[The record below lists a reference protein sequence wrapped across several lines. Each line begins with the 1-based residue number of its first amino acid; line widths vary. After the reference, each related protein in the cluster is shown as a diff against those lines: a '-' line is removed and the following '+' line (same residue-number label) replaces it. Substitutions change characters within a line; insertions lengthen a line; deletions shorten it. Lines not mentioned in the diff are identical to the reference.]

1 MNPNTLTPYPDANSS
16 SLAHLNHLPPGTNPE
31 ETPDPN
37 PAPPP
42 PQLHN
47 RARPLRAPLN
57 PEQDLMDVDTGTDTS
72 RSSHDTSPDH
82 APGRGLKRARP
93 DTDDAEALEHSEP
106 IYKQRRTGS
115 PEPVASAMDLSPE
128 ALQNALLDAVTHGNL
143 YRLQSLVNQTEN
155 FKNIFDGKLWKVA
168 VKNGHVAVIDWLSKQ
183 VDRLDLPK
191 PQYNRL
197 FEIAVGHGQMDVL
210 QWLAGQLLVIEG
222 VTYDSDDALTL
233 AALGGHLEVVKH
245 LVEHGCNIQHRT
257 SFGENALIFAAKS
270 GHLEVVK
277 YLAEQGCDIHQ
288 VNNHGENA
296 LIFAAHGGHLEVV
309 KYLVEHGC
317 DIQQVGLYG
326 NALSLAKE
334 AGHLEVVKYLVEHG
348 RNIHQVGIYD
358 HDILTLLAQVGNLKV
373 VKHLVEQGC
382 NIQQVNNDGSN
393 ALIHA
398 ANRGH
403 LDVVKYLA
411 EQGCNIQHVDNYG
424 DNALT
429 LAANRGH
436 LDVVK
441 YLVEHGCDIQQV
453 SNDGDNA
460 LIRAAKAGHLE
471 IVKLL
476 VGQECDIHQVND
488 DGDNAL
494 IRAAR
499 AGHLEVVKYLAGQG
513 CNIHQ
518 VNNDGDHA
526 LIRAARAGH
535 LEIVKFLVE
544 HGCNIHQV
552 NNDGDHALIL
562 AAQAH
567 DLGTVQYLVEKGLN
581 INQVNSSGDTALARS
596 MEFKCID
603 IACDLIRR
611 GASLTIGRPPHRD
624 GYLFRALKIGN
635 TELIKLLI
643 PRCDV
648 SKRSSSGITPLMLA
662 ARENLIEVAIPLI
675 QATLQVP
682 NGKALVHEAWQIK
695 TDPLFQEL
703 LNNPFIIDEA
713 PSSYSRLSHEG
724 KPVIVTSVVHHYFY
738 TQRAVLQ
745 RLQNQLGSNQSMTP
759 MQQKSAQVGILAEL
773 PAWKLTNA
781 VEKIFM
787 RELTASL
794 LPIQKRVA
802 TFISEDIEVLATQA
816 NGWEDTHL
824 VPVIEHLYPS
834 CLMHSLS
841 AHPASGIIKELTDK
855 GLYHPIARRIAS
867 AWTSAWVAMSE
878 EATPLLRPMP
888 AAQIEDWDS
897 EDLADLDPITGDVVI
912 RPGTLARNIDSFVG
926 TPVGLRLLQTFC
938 AALKDEFDAVESRIL
953 HTDDVNLPPESK
965 NLYADLMMRQLHLIA
980 QFWRAESS

>member
-47 RARPLRAPLN
+47 RAHPQRSPLN
-57 PEQDLMDVDTGTDTS
+57 PEQDLMDVDTGPDTGGAERES
-72 RSSHDTSPDH
+72 APDQSPE
-82 APGRGLKRARP
+82 RGLKRARP
-93 DTDDAEALEHSEP
+93 DTDQAETIEHSEP
-106 IYKQRRTGS
+106 VYKQRWTNS
-115 PEPVASAMDLSPE
+115 PEPRHAQPQARTILSPE
-128 ALQNALLDAVTHGNL
+128 AIKTELLQAVENGNL
-143 YRLQSLVNQTEN
+143 DRLRSLVNQTEN

-168 VKNGHVAVIDWLSKQ
+168 VQHGHVAVIDWLSKQ

-191 PQYNRL
+191 PKYNRL
-197 FEIAVGHGQMDVL
+197 FETAARHGQMDVL
-210 QWLAGQLLVIEG
+210 QWLASPFLVIQG
-222 VTYDSDDALTL
+222 VTYDIDYALTL
-233 AALGGHLEVVKH
+233 AALGGHLEVVK
-245 LVEHGCNIQHRT
+245 
-257 SFGENALIFAAKS
+257 
-270 GHLEVVK
+270 
-277 YLAEQGCDIHQ
+277 YLAGQGCD
-288 VNNHGENA
+288 
-296 LIFAAHGGHLEVV
+296 V
-309 KYLVEHGC
+309 K
-317 DIQQVGLYG
+317 
-326 NALSLAKE
+326 
-334 AGHLEVVKYLVEHG
+334 
-348 RNIHQVGIYD
+348 
-358 HDILTLLAQVGNLKV
+358 
-373 VKHLVEQGC
+373 
-382 NIQQVNNDGSN
+382 
-393 ALIHA
+393 
-398 ANRGH
+398 
-403 LDVVKYLA
+403 
-411 EQGCNIQHVDNYG
+411 
-424 DNALT
+424 
-429 LAANRGH
+429 
-436 LDVVK
+436 
-441 YLVEHGCDIQQV
+441 QV
-453 SNDGDNA
+453 S
-460 LIRAAKAGHLE
+460 
-471 IVKLL
+471 
-476 VGQECDIHQVND
+476 D

-494 IRAAR
+494 ICAAA

-513 CNIHQ
+513 CDIHQVTNDDENALTLAVYDGHLEVVKYLVEHGCNIHQ
-518 VNNDGDHA
+518 VTNYGNNALTLAARRGHLEVVKYLAEQGCNIQQLDNDGENA
-526 LIRAARAGH
+526 LTLTAETGHFEILKFLAGQGCNIQQVNGRGKNALTLAAKGGD

-544 HGCNIHQV
+544 HGCNIQQV
-552 NNDGDHALIL
+552 TNYGDNVLTIAATYGHLDVVKYLAEHGCNIHRANNGGDNALIL
-562 AAQAH
+562 AAEGGH
-567 DLGTVQYLVEKGLN
+567 LGTVQYLVEKGLN
-581 INQVNSSGDTALARS
+581 INQVNSLGYTALARS
-596 MEFKCID
+596 MD
-603 IACDLIRR
+603 MMYHDTACDLIRR

-643 PRCDV
+643 PRFDV
-648 SKRSSSGITPLMLA
+648 SERFHSSGITPLMLA

-682 NGKALVHEAWQIK
+682 NGKALVHEAWQIE
-695 TDPLFQEL
+695 TDPLFKAL
-703 LNNPFIIDEA
+703 LHNPFIIDEA
-713 PSSYSRLSHEG
+713 PSPYSRLSHEG
-724 KPVIVTSVVHHYFY
+724 KLVIVTSVIHHHFS
-738 TQRAVLQ
+738 TQRTVLQ
-745 RLQNQLGSNQSMTP
+745 SLQNQLGSNQSMTP

-824 VPVIEHLYPS
+824 VPVIKHLYPS
-834 CLMHSLS
+834 CLMHALS

-897 EDLADLDPITGDVVI
+897 EDLADLGPITGDVVI
-912 RPGTLARNIDSFVG
+912 RPGTVARNVDSFVG

-938 AALKDEFDAVESRIL
+938 AALKDEFDAVGSRIL

-965 NLYADLMMRQLHLIA
+965 NLYADLMMRQVHLIA

>member
-1 MNPNTLTPYPDANSS
+1 MNPNFLHTHSDPNSS

-31 ETPDPN
+31 EIPDPN

-106 IYKQRRTGS
+106 ICKQRRTGS
-115 PEPVASAMDLSPE
+115 PEPVASAIDLSPE
-128 ALQNALLDAVTHGNL
+128 ALQNALLDAVAHGNL
-143 YRLQSLVNQTEN
+143 GRLQSLVNQTEN

-168 VKNGHVAVIDWLSKQ
+168 VQHGHVAVIDWLSKQ

-197 FEIAVGHGQMDVL
+197 FEIAAGHGQIDVL
-210 QWLAGQLLVIEG
+210 DWLARQLLVIEG
-222 VTYDSDDALTL
+222 VTYDSDDALGL
-233 AALGGHLEVVKH
+233 AAQAGHLEVVKY
-245 LVEHGCNIQHRT
+245 LVEHGCNIQHRD
-257 SFGENALIFAAKS
+257 FLGDNALSFAAQAGHLEVVKYLVGQGYDIHHINEYNKS
-270 GHLEVVK
+270 NALTLAAKGGHLEVVK
-277 YLAEQGCDIHQ
+277 YLAEQGC
-288 VNNHGENA
+288 
-296 LIFAAHGGHLEVV
+296 
-309 KYLVEHGC
+309 
-317 DIQQVGLYG
+317 
-326 NALSLAKE
+326 
-334 AGHLEVVKYLVEHG
+334 
-348 RNIHQVGIYD
+348 NIHQVD
-358 HDILTLLAQVGNLKV
+358 
-373 VKHLVEQGC
+373 
-382 NIQQVNNDGSN
+382 NDGDN
-393 ALIHA
+393 ALTHA
-398 ANRGH
+398 AYNGS
-403 LDVVKYLA
+403 LEAVKYLA
-411 EQGCNIQHVDNYG
+411 EQGCNIHQVTNYG
-424 DNALT
+424 N
-429 LAANRGH
+429 
-436 LDVVK
+436 
-441 YLVEHGCDIQQV
+441 
-453 SNDGDNA
+453 NA
-460 LIRAAKAGHLE
+460 LILAAYE
-471 IVKLL
+471 
-476 VGQECDIHQVND
+476 
-488 DGDNAL
+488 
-494 IRAAR
+494 
-499 AGHLEVVKYLAGQG
+499 GHLEVVKYLVGHG
-513 CNIHQ
+513 CDIQHE
-518 VNNDGDHA
+518 NNDSDNA
-526 LIRAARAGH
+526 LIRAAYNGH
-535 LEIVKFLVE
+535 LEVVKFLVE
-544 HGCNIHQV
+544 HGCNIHQD
-552 NNDGDHALIL
+552 NDDYDNALTLAAYSGNLEAVKYL
-562 AAQAH
+562 AAQGCDIYQVNDEGNNALTFAAKTGH
-567 DLGTVQYLVEKGLN
+567 LEIVQWLVEKGLD
-581 INQVNSSGDTALARS
+581 INQVNSGGYTALALSIRS
-596 MEFKCID
+596 GHGD
-603 IACDLIRR
+603 IACDLIMR
-611 GASLTIGRPPHRD
+611 GANLMIGSPPDSD
-624 GYLFRALKIGN
+624 GYLFSALKIGN

-648 SKRSSSGITPLMLA
+648 SKRSSSGISPLTFA

-682 NGKALVHEAWQIK
+682 NGKALVYEAWQIK
-695 TDPLFQEL
+695 TDPLFKEL
-703 LNNPFIIDEA
+703 LHNPFIIDEA
-713 PSSYSRLSHEG
+713 PSRYSRLSHEG
-724 KPVIVTSVVHHYFY
+724 KPVIVTSVVHHHFY

-855 GLYHPIARRIAS
+855 GLYHPIACRIAS

-912 RPGTLARNIDSFVG
+912 RPGTVARNIHSFVG

-953 HTDDVNLPPESK
+953 HTDDVHLPPESK